1 LFIFSAGDFSADV
14 ALPVSVLG
22 ETGEQNESFSA
33 RAMNRLTIQQA
44 EVEARW
50 RWGNL
55 LVRGFARFDESLKR
69 PFQVGTIL
77 FGKITIRGQGASWE
91 GAFSDAAKQ
100 TNTESVATAPTA
112 SAPVRP
118 PRPTAGPVAGRI
130 KSTQTTQTRQRA

>member
-1 LFIFSAGDFSADV
+1 
-14 ALPVSVLG
+14 PVSIFG
-22 ETGEQNESFSA
+22 ETGEQNESLSA
-33 RAMNRLTIQQA
+33 RAVNRLTIQQA
-44 EVEARW
+44 EAEAKW

-77 FGKITIRGQGASWE
+77 FGKITIRGEGASWE
-91 GAFSDAAKQ
+91 GAFNDAARQ

-118 PRPTAGPVAGRI
+118 ARPTAGPVA
-130 KSTQTTQTRQRA
+130 